1 MTTDFPI
8 DHVVVAGGHDSED
21 GYALFSPDDL
31 QCFGKRGH
39 EEEEQ
44 YRGHVVAL
52 AYTDCLGDFD
62 CFFLNLQHAY
72 VVGVDRLDCCDKLR
86 RGAIAFEDAQ
96 EQVVVGCVVGFD
108 EVNKAYVR
116 SKVMVPSCVEES
128 FEGEEPVSAAK
139 FRGAAELETSAM
151 FVE

>member
-31 QCFGKRGH
+31 QYFGERGH

-52 AYTDCLGDFD
+52 AHSNCLGDFD
-62 CFFLNLQHAY
+62 CFFFDLQDAY
-72 VVGVDRLDCCDKLR
+72 IVGVNFLDRCDKFW
-86 RGAIAFEDAQ
+86 GGTI
-96 EQVVVGCVVGFD
+96 
-108 EVNKAYVR
+108 
-116 SKVMVPSCVEES
+116 S
-128 FEGEEPVSAAK
+128 FKYAK
-139 FRGAAELETSAM
+139 
-151 FVE
+151 